1 MTEAWRRA
9 IEKSKPGPDTEGA
22 MRRILLK
29 RAARAAA
36 GAVREPPQNPTRKRV
51 DLDRD

>member
-1 MTEAWRRA
+1 MTEARLRA

-36 GAVREPPQNPTRKRV
+36 GAVVSRP
-51 DLDRD
+51 

>member
-9 IEKSKPGPDTEGA
+9 IEKSKPGPDREGA

-36 GAVREPPQNPTRKRV
+36 GAVVSRP
-51 DLDRD
+51 

>member
-9 IEKSKPGPDTEGA
+9 IEKSTPGLHTEGA

-36 GAVREPPQNPTRKRV
+36 ASAVVSPKLHEQKG
-51 DLDRD
+51 

>member
-29 RAARAAA
+29 RAGERGGWRRPRAAPKPHA
-36 GAVREPPQNPTRKRV
+36 QKG
-51 DLDRD
+51 